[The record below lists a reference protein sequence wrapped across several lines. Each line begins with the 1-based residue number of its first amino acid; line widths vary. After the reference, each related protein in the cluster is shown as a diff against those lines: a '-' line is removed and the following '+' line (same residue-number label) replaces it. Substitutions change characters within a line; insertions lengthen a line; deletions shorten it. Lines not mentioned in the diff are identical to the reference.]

1 MPRRNRSPKASW
13 TPQTGRTVRLR
24 GGRIHY
30 LITSPRFGVASPR
43 FLTQHRQLAL
53 RVSGTRAVTV

>member
-1 MPRRNRSPKASW
+1 MPRRNRNPKLGW

-24 GGRIHY
+24 GGRIYY
-30 LITSPRFGVASPR
+30 LITSPRFGITSPCY
-43 FLTQHRQLAL
+43 LTQHRQLAL